1 MQKNDFID
9 FKIIDRL
16 HRDFAR
22 GEQVQTYLVI
32 LYFMILQKRGFD
44 FKDKDWLMLVK
55 DFPNE
60 IERQIKEAIY
70 ALDLPLKPPSKLFS
84 ELKWILKD
92 SSDVP
97 KNNVFQYLLRKIDNQ
112 NWKHQQVRRDVSK
125 FMMSLVGVNE
135 NDSIYEPSEG
145 SNGVFSVFENCNSS
159 VRKSIQS
166 YVTFNNQNSRLTYF
180 MQLAWE
186 SEKEKDIQQLMA
198 DDFEDWNPWQKTF
211 NSIVLNEIYE
221 HKEASTHLS
230 LIYKSLDSLS
240 PNGRFIGA
248 FPSGFFR
255 TLQRKEINGFLKK
268 ELIEYVINISN
279 ENSETRNS
287 FELLVIC
294 KDNKS
299 KIRKNHIRFID
310 VKVDL
315 SSSKGNEFE
324 GLEKL
329 IKRLSAENFIGSV
342 CLFKWICVL

>member
-22 GEQVQTYLVI
+22 GERVQTYLVI
-32 LYFMILQKRGFD
+32 VYFMILQKRGFD

-135 NDSIYEPSEG
+135 NDSIYEPSDG
-145 SNGVFSVFENCNSS
+145 CNGVFSVFENCNSS

-186 SEKEKDIQQLMA
+186 SDKVKDIQQLMS
-198 DDFEDWNPWQKTF
+198 DDFQDWNPWQKTF

-221 HKEASTHLS
+221 HKEASAHLS
-230 LIYKSLDSLS
+230 FIHKSLDSLS
-240 PNGRFIGA
+240 
-248 FPSGFFR
+248 
-255 TLQRKEINGFLKK
+255 
-268 ELIEYVINISN
+268 
-279 ENSETRNS
+279 
-287 FELLVIC
+287 
-294 KDNKS
+294 KS
-299 KIRKNHIRFID
+299 SI
-310 VKVDL
+310 L
-315 SSSKGNEFE
+315 
-324 GLEKL
+324 
-329 IKRLSAENFIGSV
+329 
-342 CLFKWICVL
+342 